1 MHARRRYLAALGMT
15 CIAGSAFACAST
27 GDAVPADLDAGMGM
41 DAGDAAPI
49 NAPSA
54 VGISLFGSTCMPGA
68 PKVDWS
74 PMRRISRVEYNNMV
88 RDLLGDTTQPANGF
102 PPESPLTSG
111 VNFQTNTYAGV
122 SALIVQ
128 DYMQAAET
136 LAETAVKDTNNLNNN
151 VLALAGCTD
160 HTDACAQQFISNW
173 GNRAFRGQLDSTESA
188 ALFQLYSD
196 VKAQFNDWTA
206 GVQAVITAVLE
217 SPRFLYV
224 MEFGSGSP
232 MGNVVPLSPYET
244 AARLALFLW
253 RSVPDDVL
261 MTAAA
266 QGNLSTPDQIAQ
278 QASRMLADSKKRAKD
293 ALDDFTTQWMQLQA
307 TATQGKDSQ
316 FTWPPMA
323 GEAMKQETLI
333 NFSELVLTKNGGLAE
348 LLTSPSSY
356 INDYLGT
363 VYGSS
368 VDKTTKGV
376 PVIDS
381 ALGNSTTFYLTQLS
395 NRAGILTNGS
405 VLSTQS
411 HTTLPSFVL
420 RGKLVRENVLC
431 DPIAPPPVNANIGPA
446 PTSVPDGGTTRSTL
460 EAHFANPSC
469 LRCHQYMDPIGL
481 GFGHFD
487 ATGAYQANDVN
498 GFTDAGVP
506 PGGWPAIDVSGQ
518 VVAMNPGEFSATFD
532 GAVDLVTQL
541 SAATQTRQCFALQE
555 FRYALSRVET
565 ASDAC
570 SAQQFYSAFSSGNFN
585 IQQLLI
591 AIVQSDA
598 FRYRSV
604 ETAGSAC
611 Q

>member
-1 MHARRRYLAALGMT
+1 MPACRPYLATLAIAAL
-15 CIAGSAFACAST
+15 AGSGLACAST
-27 GDAVPADLDAGMGM
+27 GESVPTGLDAGMVM
-41 DAGDAAPI
+41 DVGDAAPI

-54 VGISLFGSTCMPGA
+54 VGTSLFGSKCTPGA

-74 PMRRISRVEYNNMV
+74 PMRRISRVEYDNMV

-111 VNFQTNTYAGV
+111 VNFLANTYAGV
-122 SALIVQ
+122 STLILQ
-128 DYMQAAET
+128 DYMQAAEA
-136 LAETAVKDTNNLNNN
+136 LAETAVRDTNNLNNN
-151 VLALAGCTD
+151 VLSLGGCTD
-160 HTDACAQQFISNW
+160 HTDACAQRFISNW

-224 MEFGSGSP
+224 MEFGSGAP
-232 MGNVVPLSPYET
+232 MGDVVPLSPYET
-244 AARLALFLW
+244 AARLAIFLW

-266 QGNLSTPDQIAQ
+266 QGNLSTADQIAQ
-278 QASRMLADSKKRAKD
+278 QAARMLVDPKNRAKD

-316 FTWPPMA
+316 FTWPPTA
-323 GEAMKQETLI
+323 GEAMKQETLL
-333 NFSELVLTKNGGLAE
+333 NFSELVLAKNGGLTE
-348 LLTSPSSY
+348 LLTSPLSY

-368 VDKTTKGV
+368 PDKTSPV
-376 PVIDS
+376 PVDDG
-381 ALGNSTTFYLTQLS
+381 ALGGRTMFYLTQLA

-411 HTTLPSFVL
+411 HTTLPSSVL

-431 DPIAPPPVNANIGPA
+431 DPIPPPPPNIPA
-446 PTSVPDGGTTRSTL
+446 AKTSVPDGGTTRSTL
-460 EAHFANPSC
+460 EAHFNTQPCVS
-469 LRCHQYMDPIGL
+469 CHQYMDPIGL

-487 ATGAYQANDVN
+487 ATGAYQSRDIN
-498 GFTDAGVP
+498 GFTDPKYTPP
-506 PGGWPAIDVSGQ
+506 PGGWPAIDASGQ
-518 VVAMNPGEFSATFD
+518 VVAMNSGELSATFD

-570 SAQQFYSAFSSGNFN
+570 SAQQIYGAFSSGNFN

-591 AIVQSDA
+591 AIVRSDA
-598 FRYRSV
+598 FRNRSV

>member
-1 MHARRRYLAALGMT
+1 MPARRPHLATLAIAAL
-15 CIAGSAFACAST
+15 AGSGLACAST
-27 GDAVPADLDAGMGM
+27 GESVPTDLDAGTGM
-41 DAGDAAPI
+41 DVGDAAPI

-54 VGISLFGSTCMPGA
+54 VGISLFGSKCTPGA

-151 VLALAGCTD
+151 VLSLAGCTD
-160 HTDACAQQFISNW
+160 HTDACAQRLISNW

-196 VKAQFNDWTA
+196 VKTQFNDWTA

-224 MEFGSGSP
+224 MEFGSGAP

-253 RSVPDDVL
+253 RSVPDDML

-278 QASRMLADSKKRAKD
+278 QAARMLADSKNRARE

-316 FTWPPMA
+316 FTWPPTI
-323 GEAMKQETLI
+323 GEAMKHETLL
-333 NFSELVLTKNGGLAE
+333 NVSQLALANNGDLTE
-348 LLTSPSSY
+348 LLTSPLSY
-356 INDYLGT
+356 VNAALAGFYQ
-363 VYGSS
+363 VPQGSS
-368 VDKTTKGV
+368 CITLNDGQWC
-376 PVIDS
+376 
-381 ALGNSTTFYLTQLS
+381 STPLA
-395 NRAGILTNGS
+395 NRAGILTNGG
-405 VLSTQS
+405 VLATQS
-411 HTTLPSFVL
+411 HTTLPSAVL

-431 DPIAPPPVNANIGPA
+431 DPIRPPPANANIAAA

-460 EAHFANPSC
+460 EAHLDNPSC
-469 LRCHQYMDPIGL
+469 LSCHQYMDPIGL

-487 ATGAYQANDVN
+487 ATGLYQSQDVN
-498 GFTDAGVP
+498 GFTDPKRFTPP
-506 PGGWPAIDVSGQ
+506 PGGWPAIDASGK
-518 VVAMNPGEFSATFD
+518 VNAMNAGELSTTFD
-532 GAVDLVTQL
+532 GAVDLATQL
-541 SAATQTRQCFALQE
+541 STATQVRQCFALQE
-555 FRYALSRVET
+555 FRYALSRVES
-565 ASDAC
+565 ANDAC
-570 SAQQFYSAFSSGNFN
+570 SAQQFFGAFSSGNFN
-585 IQQLLI
+585 LQKLLI
-591 AIVQSDA
+591 GIARSDA